1 MKNAKSKFNESKF
14 AKKFKKDAELNEY
27 MDQKKDQYGVSI
39 EEIDEEEIMNNAE
52 KVKGQYMK
60 AQANAIGKT
69 KASGMNFFKKQKASM
84 LSTE

>member
-1 MKNAKSKFNESKF
+1 MNNVKTKFNESKF
-14 AKKFKKDAELNEY
+14 AKKYKKDGQINEY

-60 AQANAIGKT
+60 V
-69 KASGMNFFKKQKASM
+69 
-84 LSTE
+84 